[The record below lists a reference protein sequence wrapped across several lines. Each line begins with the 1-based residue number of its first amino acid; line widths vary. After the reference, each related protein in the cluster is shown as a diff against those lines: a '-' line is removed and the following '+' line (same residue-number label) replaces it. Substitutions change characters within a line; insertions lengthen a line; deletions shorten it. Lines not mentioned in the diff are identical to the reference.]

1 MKCISRKAF
10 EIEVQTLKAQD
21 GKALGLVLAGGF
33 HRFFWGVIFSSSLN
47 WLKALQSEIWSQK
60 NFWYMDFE

>member
-21 GKALGLVLAGGF
+21 GKALGLVLAGGYK
-33 HRFFWGVIFSSSLN
+33 RNS
-47 WLKALQSEIWSQK
+47 
-60 NFWYMDFE
+60 FEV